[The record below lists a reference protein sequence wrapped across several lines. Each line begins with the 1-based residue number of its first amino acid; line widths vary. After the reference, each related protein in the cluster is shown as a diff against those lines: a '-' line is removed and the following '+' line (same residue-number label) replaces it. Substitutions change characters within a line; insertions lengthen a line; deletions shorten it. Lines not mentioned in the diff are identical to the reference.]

1 MNALYTQLAALAKKY
16 GARRL
21 VLFGSRARGDHRP
34 DSDID
39 LAVYDMPPQNR
50 ARFHLAAEELPTLLK
65 LDISHITEDTDPKFL
80 ANIEKDGVLLMGTF
94 SEKYD
99 KLTQAVARLRE
110 SLDEY
115 QSTPNPSSTLRDGV
129 IQRFE
134 FCTELA
140 WKTMR
145 EYLLDQG
152 FAGPINSPRAVLR
165 QAYAEGMIQDDAWL
179 TMLDDRN
186 MTSHVYDDAT
196 AAEIFARIQSQYFT
210 LFDNLVAYLRG

>member
-1 MNALYTQLAALAKKY
+1 
-16 GARRL
+16 
-21 VLFGSRARGDHRP
+21 
-34 DSDID
+34 
-39 LAVYDMPPQNR
+39 
-50 ARFHLAAEELPTLLK
+50 
-65 LDISHITEDTDPKFL
+65 
-80 ANIEKDGVLLMGTF
+80 
-94 SEKYD
+94 
-99 KLTQAVARLRE
+99 
-110 SLDEY
+110 
-115 QSTPNPSSTLRDGV
+115 
-129 IQRFE
+129 
-134 FCTELA
+134 
-140 WKTMR
+140 MR